1 MIKRIFTA
9 LCAVLVLSSALAAGE
24 YPKRIVFDTDIGS
37 DVDDGLALSLIHAM
51 IGRGELDLLAVTSTN
66 ASGLVPRYVRM
77 LNAYFGRPD
86 IPIGTPDMPAMLM
99 DGNFMQL
106 TLDAL
111 EARYVADPSVPPP
124 AEPAVPLLRRVL
136 AESPDR
142 SVTVLT
148 VGFATNLARLLDSPA
163 DEISPM
169 TGREL
174 IACKTD
180 RLIIMAGTFSGRPAD
195 YVENNIRFDIDA
207 ARRVA
212 GGWPVPIVWEGHEI
226 GSSLLF
232 PLDRLQRIFAAD
244 PDMPAYV
251 SCRHFGIPT
260 MALWDLAV
268 PLFAVHPGYFRLSPP
283 GRVAIREDGTC
294 AFTPEEN
301 GRDRYIEPLTGEESD
316 RILEAFG
323 WLLSQPPRRNAD

>member
-1 MIKRIFTA
+1 MIKRVF
-9 LCAVLVLSSALAAGE
+9 AVICVILVLSAALSAAD

-51 IGRGELDLLAVTSTN
+51 IARGELDLLAVTSTN
-66 ASGLVPRYVRM
+66 ASALVPGYVRM
-77 LNAYFGRPD
+77 LNGYFGRPD
-86 IPIGTPDMPAMLM
+86 IPIGTPDMPPMLM
-99 DGNFMQL
+99 DGNFMRL

-111 EARYVADPSVPPP
+111 EAHCVADPSAPPP

-142 SVTVLT
+142 SVTILM

-163 DEISPM
+163 DEISPL

-174 IACKTD
+174 IARKTD
-180 RLIIMAGTFSGRPAD
+180 RLIVMAGTFNDRPAD
-195 YVENNIRFDIDA
+195 YVENNIRFDIEA

-212 GGWPVPIVWEGHEI
+212 DDWPVPVVWEGHEI
-226 GSSLLF
+226 GSRLLF
-232 PLDRLQRIFAAD
+232 PLERLDRIFAAD
-244 PDMPAYV
+244 PEMPAYV

-268 PLFAVHPGYFRLSPP
+268 PLYAVHPDYFRLGPP
-283 GRVAIREDGTC
+283 GRVTIREDGTC

-301 GRDRYIEPLTGEESD
+301 GRDRYFEPLTDEEST